1 MSFVRETLSALGQKL
16 DPHDFL
22 RIHRTTIVNV
32 RLIKEIPPWFHG
44 HRLVLLQNGQ
54 ELRMSRY

>member
-44 HRLVLLQNGQ
+44 HHFSAAAEMARNCG
-54 ELRMSRY
+54 